1 MSLYLGKI
9 HYWLFN
15 KILWFEKLEGEI
27 IALAKTEGLDVD
39 ALTKEINSKYG
50 EPTPDLPLEEM
61 IDTSNIHGWLQGKIN
76 SAEGRMA
83 AWTTKVI
90 NNNKEVTKKLEDI
103 YTNQGIKAA
112 KEVKEKGIELI
123 NAVDIFN
130 SVNDYILDGMPCD
143 RVNDVIKSEENDV
156 EWVRRLCV
164 HKDIWNK
171 EQGDVDYFY
180 KLRSLWI
187 KSFVSEVNPDFE
199 YIEKEDELKVIT
211 KRS

>member
-15 KILWFEKLEGEI
+15 KILWFEKLEKEI
-27 IALAKTEGLDVD
+27 ITLAKVEGLDID
-39 ALTKEINSKYG
+39 NLSKEINKKHG

-61 IDTSNIHGWLQGKIN
+61 IDTSNIHGWLQGKIH

-83 AWTTKVI
+83 AWTTKLI
-90 NNNKEVTKKLEDI
+90 NNNKDVTSKLEEL
-103 YTNQGIKAA
+103 YTTQGVKAA
-112 KEVKEKGIELI
+112 KEVKEKGIELE

-143 RVNDVIKSEENDV
+143 RVNEVTKSEEDIV

-180 KLRSLWI
+180 QLRSLWI
-187 KSFVSEVNPDFE
+187 KAFVSEVNPNFE
-199 YIEKEDELKVIT
+199 YIEKEDEVKVIT
-211 KRS
+211 RK